1 MYLTKKTLYCIILVV
16 GDNMTEIEKILNEE
30 NIWRFL
36 KNCNKPIVIY
46 GMGNGADKVLELFEY
61 YGIECSGVTASDDFV
76 RGQSYKNF
84 TVQKLCYF
92 EEKYQDF
99 VIALAFGTQI
109 STVME
114 HIKKLSKTHT
124 VVVPNVPVFGNE
136 IFNDDFLIKNAEKI
150 KATYDILA
158 DTRSKYVLENAI
170 KFYYSGKLDYLW
182 SITDNKDEIF
192 ENVLKLSDKEHY
204 IDLGAYRGDTIQEL
218 IDYGKGYNE
227 IIAIEPDPKTYKKLL
242 EYINNK
248 ENITAYQKTI
258 WKKNCTLLFSNQG
271 GRNSTIGY
279 KGTAVEA
286 VTIDYLAKQ
295 MDNVTYIKMDVEGA
309 EKQALCGGVKTI
321 LEKKP
326 KLNIAAYHTFEDLFD
341 LALMVYSIN
350 PEYKLYL
357 RHHPYIP
364 LWDTNLYCV

>member
-1 MYLTKKTLYCIILVV
+1 
-16 GDNMTEIEKILNEE
+16 MTEIDKSLHAELIKINDGK
-30 NIWRFL
+30 NI
-36 KNCNKPIVIY
+36 V
-46 GMGNGADKVLELFEY
+46 
-61 YGIECSGVTASDDFV
+61 DF
-76 RGQSYKNF
+76 
-84 TVQKLCYF
+84 
-92 EEKYQDF
+92 
-99 VIALAFGTQI
+99 
-109 STVME
+109 
-114 HIKKLSKTHT
+114 
-124 VVVPNVPVFGNE
+124 
-136 IFNDDFLIKNAEKI
+136 IFNYCE
-150 KATYDILA
+150 
-158 DTRSKYVLENAI
+158 SQ
-170 KFYYSGKLDYLW
+170 
-182 SITDNKDEIF
+182 
-192 ENVLKLSDKEHY
+192 SD
-204 IDLGAYRGDTIQEL
+204 R
-218 IDYGKGYNE
+218 
-227 IIAIEPDPKTYKKLL
+227 KKLL

-258 WKKNCTLLFSNQG
+258 WRKNCTLLFSNQG